1 MEANYLPQ
9 ERRHLIQALVDRYY
23 HAAYDRIWAGPGTVE
38 QKLEMTERVW
48 EKAKA
53 RIKRETGYEV

>member
-1 MEANYLPQ
+1 
-9 ERRHLIQALVDRYY
+9 LIQALVDRYY